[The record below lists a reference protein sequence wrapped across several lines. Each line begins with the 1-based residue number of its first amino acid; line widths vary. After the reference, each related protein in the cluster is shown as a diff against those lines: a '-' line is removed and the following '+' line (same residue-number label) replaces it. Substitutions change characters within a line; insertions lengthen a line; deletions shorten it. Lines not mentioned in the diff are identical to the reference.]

1 MKSYCCHVTVEVQT
15 LICFAVST
23 RELVVFYK
31 YVLECYCFSVLYV
44 KQHTVYTGK
53 LFWSVV
59 VFYATCL
66 ETRARYAGNKSFG
79 NISVVFICALC
90 LVTHALCC
98 YLYFM
103 FNKHTLFM
111 HVKVRNI
118 VVTHNLCQ

>member
-1 MKSYCCHVTVEVQT
+1 M
-15 LICFAVST
+15 ICFAVST

-66 ETRARYAGNKSFG
+66 ETHTSCAGKKSFG
-79 NISVVFICALC
+79 NISVVGICALC
-90 LVTHALCC
+90 LVTHTLLLSI
-98 YLYFM
+98 LY
-103 FNKHTLFM
+103 
-111 HVKVRNI
+111 V
-118 VVTHNLCQ
+118 